1 MSGASI
7 QFFENS
13 VAQFIFSIRRGR
25 RRTEDAMP
33 PKKSKTPTTKR
44 QPSSSP
50 SSKFC
55 ERTVEI
61 TKELL
66 LENDAKS
73 SSNASS
79 LTRIDAET
87 LWERSM
93 RESRRT
99 KTVKLATIRAIANG
113 ADPFGGRKG
122 QRKMSKDLALGD
134 YEVEEDAARW
144 LTVRLGEDAF
154 DDDEEEGDDDDAT
167 GSRGQ
172 RKVVAT
178 KSGTTTKRNLSSR
191 FDSPD
196 EEGEEAASTEA
207 SQREKKRRK
216 LTLVERVSRR
226 VESVVRTSTEL
237 RKVGKKRFDEAMCV
251 IVDESVAENGKVDLT
266 CARALETSAKASGS
280 KFGVTPTGLETLKM
294 VVDGGFGDYVFKV
307 DKRAEGHLREVVR
320 AEEELGPEMDVPAPK
335 RRKLARALAQL
346 GNYIRPKQYRII
358 DGVRYDEK
366 ACHLADVSMEE
377 RGKVDLACVK
387 AIHASIQ
394 DGGSHWGITS
404 TELNTARMIL
414 SGGTG
419 DHKYKVEKSASK
431 YLEDVIEEE
440 ERPRKLPTPK
450 PGSPLKNRL
459 LRELSNI
466 GRKKH
471 YRIIDGKKYDDSACC
486 IADDSMERIGRID
499 LACAKEIIIS
509 VRDGGSRWGI
519 TDIEYDTIR
528 LFLAG
533 GRDDVLFIVD
543 EDARAYFLEV
553 LGTQAADNKDETTPP
568 TKVKVRRQ
576 APASALQSAL
586 KNPTPAMKSA
596 AKKKGVNFT
605 PAKKFE
611 LRTYFPSPSPSGSV
625 NDSEEEEEEEEEAVP
640 EPEPVQEEEEEEE
653 SESESEEEEEPVKA
667 IKPVKAIRA
676 GSTTPHIMTAFHRS
690 MQFWMTPVS
699 ILDTAAACL
708 VTLAILL
715 IAQFMIIAYFEATIT
730 PATLKQT
737 ITISDRASAFGGR
750 NPT

>member
-1 MSGASI
+1 MSAAD
-7 QFFENS
+7 EDTP
-13 VAQFIFSIRRGR
+13 R
-25 RRTEDAMP
+25 RREMP
-33 PKKSKTPTTKR
+33 PKKGKTPTTSTTTKR
-44 QPSSSP
+44 SSP
-50 SSKFC
+50 SSKYC

-66 LENDAKS
+66 LENTNA
-73 SSNASS
+73 NASS
-79 LTRIDAET
+79 SLTLVDAET

-99 KTVKLATIRAIANG
+99 KPVTLATIRAIANG

-122 QRKMSKDLALGD
+122 WKGAKDLALGD

-144 LTVRLGEDAF
+144 LTVRLGENAF
-154 DDDEEEGDDDDAT
+154 DDDDEEEGDDA
-167 GSRGQ
+167 
-172 RKVVAT
+172 RKSSGRRKTTPT
-178 KSGTTTKRNLSSR
+178 KSGATKRNLSAR

-196 EEGEEAASTEA
+196 EEGEEAASADA

-216 LTLVERVSRR
+216 LTVLERVSRR

-294 VVDGGFGDYVFKV
+294 VIDGGFGDYVFKV

-320 AEEELGPEMDVPAPK
+320 AEQELGPEMDVPAPK
-335 RRKLARALAQL
+335 RRKLARALARL
-346 GNYIRPKQYRII
+346 GNYVRPKQYRII

-414 SGGTG
+414 SGGAG

-431 YLEDVIEEE
+431 YLEDIIEEE

-450 PGSPLKNRL
+450 AGSPLKNRL
-459 LRELSNI
+459 LRELSNF
-466 GRKKH
+466 GRKKQ
-471 YRIIDGKKYDDSACC
+471 YRIIDGKKYDDVACC

-499 LACAKEIIIS
+499 LACAKAIIIS

-611 LRTYFPSPSPSGSV
+611 LRTYFPSPSPSGSFG
-625 NDSEEEEEEEEEAVP
+625 DSEEEEEEEEEAEPEP

-676 GSTTPHIMTAFHRS
+676 GSTIPHIMTAFHRS

-737 ITISDRASAFGGR
+737 ITIGDRASAFGGR

>member
-1 MSGASI
+1 
-7 QFFENS
+7 
-13 VAQFIFSIRRGR
+13 
-25 RRTEDAMP
+25 MP
-33 PKKSKTPTTKR
+33 PKKGKTPLKTTTKTTTAKR
-44 QPSSSP
+44 TSP
-50 SSKFC
+50 LSKFC
-55 ERTVEI
+55 EKTVEI
-61 TKELL
+61 AKDVLNKE
-66 LENDAKS
+66 N
-73 SSNASS
+73 SSNPSA
-79 LTRIDAET
+79 LTLVDAET

-93 RESRRT
+93 RESRRGRA
-99 KTVKLATIRAIANG
+99 VKLATIRAIANG
-113 ADPFGGRKG
+113 EDPFGGRKA
-122 QRKMSKDLALGD
+122 SAALALGD
-134 YEVEEDAARW
+134 YEVERDAARW

-154 DDDEEEGDDDDAT
+154 DDDDDDGDARK
-167 GSRGQ
+167 GRG
-172 RKVVAT
+172 RKASPT
-178 KSGTTTKRNLSSR
+178 KSGATKRNLSAR

-196 EEGEEAASTEA
+196 EEGEEAASTGESNRA
-207 SQREKKRRK
+207 KKRRK
-216 LTLVERVSRR
+216 LTIFERVSRR
-226 VESVVRTSTEL
+226 VENIVRTSTEL

-294 VVDGGFGDYVFKV
+294 IIEGGFADYVFKV

-320 AEEELGPEMDVPAPK
+320 AEQELGPEMDIPAPK
-335 RRKLARALAQL
+335 RRKLARALARL
-346 GNYIRPKQYRII
+346 GNYVRPKQYRII

-366 ACHLADVSMEE
+366 ACHLADISMEE

-394 DGGSHWGITS
+394 DGGSRWGITS

-414 SGGTG
+414 SGGAG
-419 DHKYKVEKSASK
+419 DHKYKVEKSASN

-459 LRELSNI
+459 LRELSNF
-466 GRKKH
+466 GRRRQ
-471 YRIIDGKKYDDSACC
+471 YRIIDGKKYDDAACC

-499 LACAKEIIIS
+499 LACAKVIIMSI
-509 VRDGGSRWGI
+509 RDGGSRWGI

-553 LGTQAADNKDETTPP
+553 LGTHATDNNDETTPP

-576 APASALQSAL
+576 APASVLQSAL

-625 NDSEEEEEEEEEAVP
+625 SDSEEEEEEEEADL

-667 IKPVKAIRA
+667 IKPKAVRA
-676 GSTTPHIMTAFHRS
+676 GATIPHIMTAFHRS

-730 PATLKQT
+730 PAALKQS
-737 ITISDRASAFGGR
+737 ITIGDRASAFGGR

>member
-1 MSGASI
+1 
-7 QFFENS
+7 
-13 VAQFIFSIRRGR
+13 
-25 RRTEDAMP
+25 
-33 PKKSKTPTTKR
+33 
-44 QPSSSP
+44 
-50 SSKFC
+50 
-55 ERTVEI
+55 
-61 TKELL
+61 
-66 LENDAKS
+66 
-73 SSNASS
+73 
-79 LTRIDAET
+79 
-87 LWERSM
+87 M

-99 KTVKLATIRAIANG
+99 KTVTLATIRAIANG
-113 ADPFGGRKG
+113 EDPFWGRKG
-122 QRKMSKDLALGD
+122 RKGAKDLALGD

-154 DDDEEEGDDDDAT
+154 DDDEEEGDDARK
-167 GSRGQ
+167 SRGR
-172 RKVVAT
+172 RKTSPT
-178 KSGTTTKRNLSSR
+178 KSGATKRNLSAR

-196 EEGEEAASTEA
+196 EEGEEAASTDA

-216 LTLVERVSRR
+216 LTISERVSRR
-226 VESVVRTSTEL
+226 VESFVRTSTEL

-294 VVDGGFGDYVFKV
+294 VIDGGFGDYVFKV

-320 AEEELGPEMDVPAPK
+320 AEQELGPEMDVPVPK
-335 RRKLARALAQL
+335 RRKLAQALARL
-346 GNYIRPKQYRII
+346 GNYVRPKQYRII
-358 DGVRYDEK
+358 DGVRYDER

-414 SGGTG
+414 SGGAG
-419 DHKYKVEKSASK
+419 DHKYKVDKSASK

-466 GRKKH
+466 GRKKQ
-471 YRIIDGKKYDDSACC
+471 YRIIDGKKYDDAACC

-499 LACAKEIIIS
+499 LACAKVIIMR

-553 LGTQAADNKDETTPP
+553 LGTQVADNKDETTPP

-586 KNPTPAMKSA
+586 KNPTPAPKSA
-596 AKKKGVNFT
+596 TKKKGVNFT

-611 LRTYFPSPSPSGSV
+611 LRTYFPSPSPSGSFS
-625 NDSEEEEEEEEEAVP
+625 DSEEEEEEEEKEAES
-640 EPEPVQEEEEEEE
+640 EPEPVQEEEEEEEEE

-667 IKPVKAIRA
+667 KPVNAIRA
-676 GSTTPHIMTAFHRS
+676 GSTIPHIMTAFHRS

-715 IAQFMIIAYFEATIT
+715 IAQFMIIAYFEATIA

-737 ITISDRASAFGGR
+737 ITIGDRASAFGGR